1 MNRVLELFR
10 RAARTDD
17 ADAMREAVELMFGDL
32 DAQSEYDLRSPDYV
46 MEMPQSGERVRGRD
60 NMLAMQSS
68 FPKPPAITLSRVV
81 GSGRFWVVEGVNDY
95 GDEVWHVIVVWELDE
110 DGRILRDTRYYS
122 QKFDAP
128 EWRSAWVELA

>member
-1 MNRVLELFR
+1 MNRALELFR
-10 RAARTDD
+10 RAAQTDD
-17 ADAMREAVELMFGDL
+17 AAAMREGVELLFGQL
-32 DAQSEYDLRSPDYV
+32 DAQSEYELRSPDYV

-68 FPKPPAITLSRVV
+68 FPKPPAITLRRVV
-81 GSGRFWVVEGVNDY
+81 GSGRFWVVEGINDY
-95 GDEVWHVIVVWELDE
+95 GDEIWHVIVVWELDV

-128 EWRSAWVELA
+128 EWRSQWVELA